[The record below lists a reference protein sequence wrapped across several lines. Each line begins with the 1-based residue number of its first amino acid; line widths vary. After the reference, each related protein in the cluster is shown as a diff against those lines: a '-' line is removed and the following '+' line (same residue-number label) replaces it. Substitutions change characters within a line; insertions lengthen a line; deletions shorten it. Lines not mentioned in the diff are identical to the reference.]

1 MSTCAGCGTA
11 IEQLKRGRRK
21 WCSHRCRKRTLYG
34 GTCKLCGAVTNGY
47 DGPGTAAEVCRD
59 CRDGRNAERNAEIVE
74 RWNEGEP
81 EWYIAEEMGL
91 RPTQVGGAIETAREQ
106 GKEVALHRKRSRED
120 WPEIER
126 LYRSGLPLAE
136 IGERVGISVA
146 SVSARLAYMRRAG
159 IDLPYRRNRR
169 TAS

>member
-1 MSTCAGCGTA
+1 MSACAGCGTP
-11 IEQLKRGRRK
+11 ITQWRRK
-21 WCSHRCRKRTLYG
+21 WCSDRCRKRTLYS
-34 GTCKLCGAVTNGY
+34 GTCEICGGPTNGSNGR
-47 DGPGTAAEVCRD
+47 DAASDVCRE
-59 CRDGRNAERNAEIVE
+59 CHEQRNAERNAEIVE

-81 EWYIAEEMGL
+81 EWYIAREMGL
-91 RPTQVGGAIETAREQ
+91 RDQQVRSALEVARRRGED
-106 GKEVALHRKRSRED
+106 VALHRKRNRSD
-120 WPEIER
+120 WLEVER

>member
-1 MSTCAGCGTA
+1 MNTCAGCGTA
-11 IEQLKRGRRK
+11 IEQPKRGRRRK
-21 WCSHRCRKRTLYG
+21 WCSARCRKRTVYG

-59 CRDGRNAERNAEIVE
+59 CRDGRNAERNAEIIE

-91 RPTQVGGAIETAREQ
+91 RPAQVKGAVEVARRQ
-106 GKEVALHRKRSRED
+106 GAEVALHRKRNRDD

-126 LYRSGLPLAE
+126 LYREGLTLRE
-136 IGERVGISVA
+136 IGERVGCSETCVA
-146 SVSARLAYMRRAG
+146 NKLRQMRRAG
-159 IDLPYRRNRR
+159 YDIPQRRK
-169 TAS
+169 AAP